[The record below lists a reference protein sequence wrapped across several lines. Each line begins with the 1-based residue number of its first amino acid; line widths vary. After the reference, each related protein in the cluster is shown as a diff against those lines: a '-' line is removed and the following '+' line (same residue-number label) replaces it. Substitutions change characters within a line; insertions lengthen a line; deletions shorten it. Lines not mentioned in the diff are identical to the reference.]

1 MSRLVL
7 AIELGSR
14 DRTPDGASP
23 PLTADGW
30 LALVAQAERAG
41 VDFVT
46 IADHH
51 RPDSAHNA
59 KRRRTGAPTG
69 RLDAIMVA
77 CRLAPATRH
86 IGLVPMASTT
96 LTEPF
101 LLSTQIATL
110 DYASRG
116 RGGWQIDVSDAP
128 ADALYVGPRLV
139 PEPAARYLEAAEHAE
154 VVRRLWD
161 SWEDDAEIRD
171 AVAQRFI
178 DRGRVHYID
187 FAGEHFS
194 VRGPSIT
201 PRPPQGQ
208 PVIVIAADRDE
219 MRTLAASLADVA
231 ILATGDPD
239 ELESDTRAMRRA
251 AEDARGGHADL
262 CVLADVDVTLAATT
276 TPDNVER
283 RGLQLTGPVSDAAD
297 QLVAWAQSGVDGFR
311 LRPMDLADDLAAIA
325 GPLRAELRRRGVART
340 AYDQPTLRGMLG
352 LPHPTSR
359 YLVI

>member
-7 AIELGSR
+7 AIELGAT
-14 DRTPDGASP
+14 DRPPDRASP

-30 LALVAQAERAG
+30 LVLAAQAERAG

-46 IADHH
+46 ISDHH
-51 RPDSAHNA
+51 RPDPASSA
-59 KRRRTGAPTG
+59 KRRRTGPPAG

-77 CRLAPATRH
+77 CRIAPATRH
-86 IGLVPMASTT
+86 VGLVPMASTT

-128 ADALYVGPRLV
+128 ADALYVGPRVV

-161 SWEDDAEIRD
+161 SWDDDAEIRD
-171 AVAQRFI
+171 PVAQRFI
-178 DRGRVHYID
+178 DRDRIHYID
-187 FAGEHFS
+187 FAGQHFS

-208 PVIVIAADRDE
+208 PVIVIAIDRDE

-231 ILATGDPD
+231 ILATADPD
-239 ELESDTRAMRRA
+239 ELESQTIAMRRA
-251 AEDARGGHADL
+251 AEEARGGHADL
-262 CVLADVDVTLAATT
+262 RVLADVDVALAGAGR
-276 TPDNVER
+276 PGDLEQAALR
-283 RGLQLTGPVSDAAD
+283 LTGSASDAAD
-297 QLVAWAQSGVDGFR
+297 QLVAWAESGVDGFR
-311 LRPMDLADDLAAIA
+311 LRPVHLADDLAAIA
-325 GPLRAELRRRGVART
+325 GPLRAELRRRGIVRT

-352 LPHPTSR
+352 LTHPPSR
-359 YLVI
+359 YVLT